1 MPTEISN
8 KFTLID
14 IPYTMLYI
22 HIICISVFP
31 DTDGCTVKGKCYRSQ
46 KRNES
51 PHNEKVNIFNLLCHT
66 NLFFAFAA
74 SSLHITCIYHSPIHL
89 LYTLILNYK
98 LNKYICYDW
107 VKWRYSLSLFQIVFN
122 DNIIHAPDSNCSCT
136 IGQSGHYGHITALLY
151 QLAYFKQ
158 MNLKGVTS
166 DLAKTSMPQT
176 WHLPRGEKMHG
187 SKADQTVV
195 QGNDRDNPH
204 RAARGCTIH

>member
-51 PHNEKVNIFNLLCHT
+51 PHDVKVNIFNLMCHT

-74 SSLHITCIYHSPIHL
+74 SSLHITCISHSPMHL
-89 LYTLILNYK
+89 LHILILNYM
-98 LNKYICYDW
+98 LNKYIYYDW
-107 VKWRYSLSLFQIVFN
+107 VKWRYSLWLSDSVQLQHNTCTRFQLFMHHWTKWTLWAYNGIAVPACLLQTDESESCPPTLQKLQCLRLGISLE
-122 DNIIHAPDSNCSCT
+122 
-136 IGQSGHYGHITALLY
+136 
-151 QLAYFKQ
+151 
-158 MNLKGVTS
+158 
-166 DLAKTSMPQT
+166 
-176 WHLPRGEKMHG
+176 EKKCM
-187 SKADQTVV
+187 VV
-195 QGNDRDNPH
+195 RP
-204 RAARGCTIH
+204 TKL